1 MACHGCG
8 GIHFIC
14 PLVGKGTWSCRLFCS
29 FLWKLTSNLSLS
41 FSLTPHTLSSL
52 WPLLDQHIREL
63 TTCEGKF
70 LRETAGGKSRQDKIR
85 NEVISG
91 TSREWLKW
99 NLCREYSNG
108 LQNRHC
114 FIYLFIYFLSRF
126 SDEWRLTSPAARV
139 WRSTL
144 ASRLP
149 SLSWKI
155 ACSAVLQVTGS
166 RTTPSIVRVPWD
178 QPALRQRA
186 FLWLLTLFIVLVKDH
201 KARGRP
207 RKSMI
212 LEVPKMRVLFATHKG
227 LIYLTWS

>member
-14 PLVGKGTWSCRLFCS
+14 PVVGKGTWSCRLFCS

-63 TTCEGKF
+63 TTREGKF
-70 LRETAGGKSRQDKIR
+70 LRETGGKSWQDKIR
-85 NEVISG
+85 KEVISG

-99 NLCREYSNG
+99 NLWREYSNG
-108 LQNRHC
+108 LQDRRY
-114 FIYLFIYFLSRF
+114 FIYLLYLFSFAFFIRVK
-126 SDEWRLTSPAARV
+126 TSPATLV
-139 WRSTL
+139 WRSSL

-155 ACSAVLQVTGS
+155 ACSAGY
-166 RTTPSIVRVPWD
+166 R
-178 QPALRQRA
+178 
-186 FLWLLTLFIVLVKDH
+186 
-201 KARGRP
+201 
-207 RKSMI
+207 
-212 LEVPKMRVLFATHKG
+212 
-227 LIYLTWS
+227 

>member
-1 MACHGCG
+1 MACYGCG
-8 GIHFIC
+8 RIHRIC
-14 PLVGKGTWSCRLFCS
+14 PLVGKGTWRCRLLCS

-63 TTCEGKF
+63 TTREGKF
-70 LRETAGGKSRQDKIR
+70 LWETGGKSWQDKIR

-99 NLCREYSNG
+99 NLWREYSNG
-108 LQNRHC
+108 LQDRHY
-114 FIYLFIYFLSRF
+114 FIYLFSFAFFRWVKTDFPRRACLALLARF
-126 SDEWRLTSPAARV
+126 D
-139 WRSTL
+139 
-144 ASRLP
+144 SRLP

-166 RTTPSIVRVPWD
+166 RTTPSIVRVSWD

-186 FLWLLTLFIVLVKDH
+186 FLWLLTLLVLVKDH

-207 RKSMI
+207 RKSMS
-212 LEVPKMRVLFATHKG
+212 LEVHKMRVLFATHKG

>member
-1 MACHGCG
+1 MACYGCG
-8 GIHFIC
+8 RIHCIC
-14 PLVGKGTWSCRLFCS
+14 PLVGKGTWSCRLLCS

-52 WPLLDQHIREL
+52 WPLLDQHIRDL
-63 TTCEGKF
+63 TTREGKF
-70 LRETAGGKSRQDKIR
+70 LRETGRKSWQDKIR

-99 NLCREYSNG
+99 NLWREYSNG
-108 LQNRHC
+108 LQDRRY
-114 FIYLFIYFLSRF
+114 FIYLFIFFRVFQTSEDWLPPPRLSGAPR
-126 SDEWRLTSPAARV
+126 SLRACLRSPKK
-139 WRSTL
+139 S
-144 ASRLP
+144 P
-149 SLSWKI
+149 
-155 ACSAVLQVTGS
+155 VLQVTGS

-186 FLWLLTLFIVLVKDH
+186 FLWLLMLLVLVKDH
-201 KARGRP
+201 KGRGRP

-212 LEVPKMRVLFATHKG
+212 LEVHKMRVLFATHKG